1 MDSEFSI
8 AAHWQGGFDES
19 GLQQW
24 AEDLRS
30 RLSAPHISLG
40 LVFMTPQFFPHAR
53 QVLETLRVHARIPL
67 LAGCSSSSLIAGG
80 DEFEENAGLV
90 LALYDLPGAQL
101 HGFHFVQEQVEEAN
115 GPGYWPTETSITAE
129 QTNGWLTFADPF
141 HLDAE
146 AWMRTWNEAYAPLP
160 VLGGLASG
168 DMSEQR
174 TQVYLNGD
182 VFEEGGVAISVSGDV
197 KLLGVISQGCT
208 PIGDTWTLTRVE
220 QNLIHQIGNRPA
232 YEVLVETVNKLSPA
246 DQRKSRGNLFIGLV
260 VNEYLEDFHRG
271 DFLVRNLLGGDPRS
285 GVLAVGA
292 LPRTGQTVQF
302 QRRDAA
308 AATEDMNEL
317 LARAKRELGSALV
330 YGGCL
335 CSCNGRGKNLF
346 AAPNH
351 DAQTV
356 QQQFGPL
363 GLAGFFCNGEI
374 GPVGEKN
381 FLHGYTASLALFVK
395 KH

>member
-1 MDSEFSI
+1 MSSEFSI

-24 AEDLRS
+24 AESLRQQ
-30 RLSAPHISLG
+30 LHAPQISLG
-40 LVFMTPQFFPHAR
+40 LVFMTPKFFPHAK
-53 QVLETLRVHARIPL
+53 QVLETLRVHARVPL

-80 DEFEENAGLV
+80 NEFEEDAGLV

-101 HGFHFVQEQVEEAN
+101 QGFHFYQEQVEEAN
-115 GPGYWPTETSITAE
+115 GPGYWPMETGIAPE

-146 AWMRTWNEAYAPLP
+146 SWMRTWNEAYAPLP

-174 TQVYLNGD
+174 TQVYLNGE

-246 DQRKSRGNLFIGLV
+246 DQRKTRGNLFIGLV

-292 LPRTGQTVQF
+292 LPRAGQTVQF

-308 AATEDMNEL
+308 AATEDMKEL
-317 LARAKRELGSALV
+317 LAHAKQELAGATV

-335 CSCNGRGKNLF
+335 CSCNGRGKGLF
-346 AAPNH
+346 GAPDH
-351 DAQTV
+351 DARTV
-356 QQQFGPL
+356 QQQFGPM

-395 KH
+395 KN